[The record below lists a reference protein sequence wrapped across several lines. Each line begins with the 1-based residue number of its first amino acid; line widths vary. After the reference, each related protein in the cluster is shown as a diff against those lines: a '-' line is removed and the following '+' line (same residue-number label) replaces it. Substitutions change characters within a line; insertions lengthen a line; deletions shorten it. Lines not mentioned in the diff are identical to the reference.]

1 MVTEKRQIPI
11 SPIKRR
17 LMKSNHPLYKK
28 LLSEVDDPITLKV
41 PFTGSFVY
49 KQDIR
54 EICGI
59 DTNYRWTQHI
69 NLCRKYIPDF
79 ASAYAAYQLTNAV
92 PRILAREI
100 ILKAYEG
107 QEVRVAFCLG

>member
-1 MVTEKRQIPI
+1 
-11 SPIKRR
+11 
-17 LMKSNHPLYKK
+17 MKSNHPLYKK
-28 LLSEVDDPITLKV
+28 LLAEADDPITLKV

-59 DTNYRWTQHI
+59 DTNYRRTQHI

-79 ASAYAAYQLTNAV
+79 ASAYVEYQLANAV

-107 QEVRVAFCLG
+107 QEVRVIFGNKN

>member
-1 MVTEKRQIPI
+1 MQ
-11 SPIKRR
+11 
-17 LMKSNHPLYKK
+17 SNHPLYKT
-28 LLSEVDDPITLKV
+28 LLAEADEPITLKV

-54 EICGI
+54 VICGI

-69 NLCRKYIPDF
+69 NLCRKYISDF
-79 ASAYAAYQLTNAV
+79 EAAYAEHQLSNAV
-92 PRILAREI
+92 PQVLAKAI

-107 QEVRVAFCLG
+107 QEVRVEFCLGKIN